1 MPDQTQSLSGK
12 LPIYIIGAGSIV
24 NVAHLPA
31 YAIAGFNVQGLFDV
45 DHEKAIST
53 AAKFSIPIVFK
64 SMTELIA
71 QLPASS
77 IVDVAVP
84 GDATIA
90 ILEQLPPG
98 SNVLLQKPMGENL
111 EDAKK
116 ILELTR
122 SKKMRAAINFQ
133 LRYAPYILAAKDLI
147 NA

>member
-31 YAIAGFNVQGLFDV
+31 YAIAGFNVQGIFDV

-53 AAKFSIPIVFK
+53 AVKFSIPIVFK
-64 SMTELIA
+64 SMAELIA
-71 QLPASS
+71 QLPANS

-98 SNVLLQKPMGENL
+98 SNVL
-111 EDAKK
+111 
-116 ILELTR
+116 
-122 SKKMRAAINFQ
+122 
-133 LRYAPYILAAKDLI
+133 
-147 NA
+147 